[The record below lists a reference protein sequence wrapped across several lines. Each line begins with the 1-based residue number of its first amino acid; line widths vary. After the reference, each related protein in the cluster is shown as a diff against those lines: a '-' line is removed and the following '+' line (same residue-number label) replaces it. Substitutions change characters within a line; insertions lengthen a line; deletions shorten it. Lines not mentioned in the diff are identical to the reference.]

1 MEIAIIFVT
10 LCGLVFLGVPVA
22 FSIGLTALVNLM
34 IRGDLPLMIMVQR
47 MVNGMDSFPFLAI
60 PLFILAGQLMNRTG
74 LTDLIFD
81 FALSI
86 VGHIKGSLA
95 HVNVIASIIFAGI
108 SGVAQADAAGLG
120 MIEIQA
126 MRKAGYRLDYAAA
139 VTATSS
145 IVGPIIPPSV
155 IMAVFSV
162 ISSISLARLFLAGFI
177 PGLIMGLSL
186 MGLIYFLAATGRQ
199 TGTVYKRQS
208 MRAIIKKFLRAAPAL
223 FTPVILVSGMLLGAA
238 TPTELGAICV
248 VYGLILALFYGNL
261 TFRILIKIFEETLI
275 MVGILVFV
283 IAASFPLSWLVAIND
298 LPSQLAA
305 FMMAISTSKWVIL
318 LVLNIILLILGS
330 IMETTAIL
338 LIMVP
343 VLYPLMQ
350 DLGVNPVHFGIIVV
364 INLLIGAVT
373 PPFGMCLYIVR
384 EITGV
389 PFIDVVKRTMPFL
402 IPLLVTLL
410 LVTFIPQI
418 ALFLPNLL
426 FR

>member
-1 MEIAIIFVT
+1 MGIAVIFIT

-22 FSIGLTALVNLM
+22 FSIGLTSLVNLM
-34 IRGDLPLMIMVQR
+34 IRGDLPLTIMVQR
-47 MVNGMDSFPFLAI
+47 MVNGLDSFPFLAI

-74 LTDLIFD
+74 LTDRIFD

-120 MIEIQA
+120 MIEIEA

-177 PGLIMGLSL
+177 PGLIMGLCL

-199 TGTVYKRQS
+199 TGTVYQRQS
-208 MRAIIKKFLRAAPAL
+208 MRAIMKKFLRAAPAL
-223 FTPVILVSGMLLGAA
+223 LTPVILVAGMLLGAA

-248 VYGLILALFYGNL
+248 VYGVILALFYGNL
-261 TFRILIKIFEETLI
+261 TFRTLIKVFEETLI

-298 LPSQLAA
+298 LPSKLAA
-305 FMMAISTSKWVIL
+305 LMMAISTNKWVIL
-318 LVLNIILLILGS
+318 IILNIILLMLGS
-330 IMETTAIL
+330 ILETTAIL

-350 DLGVNPVHFGIIVV
+350 DLGVDPVHFGLIVV

-389 PFIDVVKRTMPFL
+389 PFIDVVKRTIPFL

-410 LVTFIPQI
+410 LVTFVPQI
-418 ALFLPNLL
+418 SLFLPNLL

>member
-1 MEIAIIFVT
+1 MGIAIIFVT
-10 LCGLVFLGVPVA
+10 LCGLVFMGVPVA

-34 IRGDLPLMIMVQR
+34 IRGDLPLTIMVQR
-47 MVNGMDSFPFLAI
+47 MVNGLDSFPFLAI

-74 LTDLIFD
+74 LTDRIFD

-120 MIEIQA
+120 MIEIEA

-177 PGLIMGLSL
+177 PGLIMGLFL

-199 TGTVYKRQS
+199 AGTVYKRQS
-208 MRAIIKKFLRAAPAL
+208 RREITRKFWRAAPAL
-223 FTPVILVSGMLLGAA
+223 LTPVILVAGMLLGAA

-248 VYGLILALFYGNL
+248 VYGLILAPFYGKV
-261 TFRILIKIFEETLI
+261 TFRTLIKIFEETLI

-298 LPSQLAA
+298 LPSKLAT
-305 FMMAISTSKWVIL
+305 FMVAISTNKWVIL
-318 LVLNIILLILGS
+318 LILNVILLILGS

-350 DLGVNPVHFGIIVV
+350 DLGVHPVHFGLIVV

-389 PFIDVVKRTMPFL
+389 PFIDVVRRTIPFL
-402 IPLLVTLL
+402 VPLLLTLL

-418 ALFLPNLL
+418 VLFLPNLL

>member
-1 MEIAIIFVT
+1 MGIAIIFIT

-34 IRGDLPLMIMVQR
+34 IRGDLPLTIMVQR
-47 MVNGMDSFPFLAI
+47 MVNGLDSFPFLAI

-74 LTDLIFD
+74 LTDRIFD
-81 FALSI
+81 FALGI

-177 PGLIMGLSL
+177 PGLIMGLCL

-208 MRAIIKKFLRAAPAL
+208 MRAIMKKFLRAAPAL
-223 FTPVILVSGMLLGAA
+223 LTPVILVAGMLLGAA

-261 TFRILIKIFEETLI
+261 TFRTLIKVFEETLI

-283 IAASFPLSWLVAIND
+283 IAASCDFAHYGPCVIPAHAKPGSGSGALRIDCCHQPAHWGSDPTFWYVPIYCPGNHRRPVHRCREEDNSFSYPIVGDSLAGD
-298 LPSQLAA
+298 LCPSDI
-305 FMMAISTSKWVIL
+305 AISAQAVIQ
-318 LVLNIILLILGS
+318 IDRTLIERS
-330 IMETTAIL
+330 A
-338 LIMVP
+338 
-343 VLYPLMQ
+343 
-350 DLGVNPVHFGIIVV
+350 N
-364 INLLIGAVT
+364 
-373 PPFGMCLYIVR
+373 
-384 EITGV
+384 
-389 PFIDVVKRTMPFL
+389 
-402 IPLLVTLL
+402 
-410 LVTFIPQI
+410 
-418 ALFLPNLL
+418 
-426 FR
+426 